1 MNIDILLLVKC
12 ADIPNK
18 LIGLIV
24 AKLKRI
30 GRIVFQLGWNIHI
43 QAVTRTTLCDNN
55 FYKTKNPH
63 GSQQQQQQKSY
74 RNTDWSEFNA
84 KISGNTASTGFRIA
98 HTQKKITEKLVQVSY
113 SIIFFSV
120 LTLYSLREIEI
131 ATQQLHH
138 VFQFR
143 FATNNNNNLQ
153 IKLRTQKKFPSRFPK
168 AKKPLRIQSDFHFTE
183 CGFLFHF
190 AEVNL
195 IYFLS

>member
-98 HTQKKITEKLVQVSY
+98 HTQNHWKTGSGFIFNNFFFGSHFVVIARDWNRDTTITPCLPIPIRYQQQQQFTNKTPNTKKIPLSISESKKTFTNTER
-113 SIIFFSV
+113 FSFHWMWI
-120 LTLYSLREIEI
+120 SLS
-131 ATQQLHH
+131 
-138 VFQFR
+138 F
-143 FATNNNNNLQ
+143 
-153 IKLRTQKKFPSRFPK
+153 
-168 AKKPLRIQSDFHFTE
+168 
-183 CGFLFHF
+183 CG
-190 AEVNL
+190 
-195 IYFLS
+195 S